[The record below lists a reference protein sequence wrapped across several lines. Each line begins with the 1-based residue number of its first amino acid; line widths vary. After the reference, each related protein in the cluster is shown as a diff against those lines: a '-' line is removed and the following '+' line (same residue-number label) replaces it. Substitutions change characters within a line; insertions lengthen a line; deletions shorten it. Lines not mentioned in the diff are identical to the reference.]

1 MPVSS
6 AAMLA
11 GGSNPWTYVP
21 AQGKPATPLLIVSEA
36 AAAGPLGLQG
46 YVGHGGQAMD
56 MGHAMNM
63 DMDHSIVAAAAAT
76 SMNVAELVLGSS
88 PPPVAHTVAQTL
100 HGVEELFY
108 QVTGS
113 NGGGSASNG
122 GSNGGG
128 SGSNGSSGMTAAD
141 ADAHAARLADEMT
154 AGVLL
159 D

>member
-1 MPVSS
+1 
-6 AAMLA
+6 MLA

-36 AAAGPLGLQG
+36 ATAGPLGMQG
-46 YVGHGGQAMD
+46 YIGHGGQAMSMSMD

-63 DMDHSIVAAAAAT
+63 DMDHSMVAAAAAT

-88 PPPVAHTVAQTL
+88 PPAVAHTVAQTL

-108 QVTGS
+108 RV
-113 NGGGSASNG
+113 A

-128 SGSNGSSGMTAAD
+128 SGSNGGSGMTAAD